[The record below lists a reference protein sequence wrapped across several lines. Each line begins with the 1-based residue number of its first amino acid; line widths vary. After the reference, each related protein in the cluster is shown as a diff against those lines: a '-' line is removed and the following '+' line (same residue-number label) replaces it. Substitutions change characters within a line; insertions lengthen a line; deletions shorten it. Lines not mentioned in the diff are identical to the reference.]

1 MFALMSFFEIWRDF
15 MYGNGHVYVYWRVAS
30 CFSINIRDV
39 ECKKPGVAT
48 FSMSTIDVS
57 RGFVDD
63 GSLVNKGRG
72 FVDEAPLVDKARAS
86 LAKVASLTKLEL
98 R

>member
-1 MFALMSFFEIWRDF
+1 

-57 RGFVDD
+57 NHAVRVVGRHALTIRPMSWLMGQPSSALGTGVR
-63 GSLVNKGRG
+63 GRG
-72 FVDEAPLVDKARAS
+72 
-86 LAKVASLTKLEL
+86 
-98 R
+98 